1 MIEIEELL
9 RFIKDN
15 FIHFA
20 GNKIMPKVHPVKGD
34 ALKIT
39 ADFILRKTTK
49 TMKAVCDLCSKGYG
63 EDAQVLGRTIFE
75 NAINLTFVCKPDFKE
90 TRDCLASL
98 YILHSA
104 KEQQNKQRGIEELKK
119 KGKCKEWIEDLEK
132 GKSSLDKQELMEG
145 ASTKEVL
152 EAAEKC
158 LKEYLRKL
166 GKKPKDKRSWSSISL
181 KDMSEIVGEPYECYY
196 HFIYW
201 SLSKLV
207 HPSTLGSS
215 SYHGVSH
222 PSDEFGETGRA
233 LQISFD
239 CYWRIVFM
247 VDKIFE
253 LGFEE
258 EINQV
263 GQAVWELVENRL
275 EKARSV

>member
-20 GNKIMPKVHPVKGD
+20 ENKIMPKVHPVKGD

-39 ADFILRKTTK
+39 ADFILKKSTK
-49 TMKAVCDLCSKGYG
+49 TLKAICDLCSKGYG

-75 NAINLTFVCKPDFKE
+75 NALTLAFIYKPDSKE
-90 TRDCLASL
+90 MRDCLASL
-98 YILHSA
+98 YILHGA
-104 KEQQNKQRGIEELKK
+104 KEQQNKQNGIEDLKK
-119 KGKCKEWIEDLEK
+119 NGKCKEWIEDLEK
-132 GKSSLDKQELMEG
+132 GKSSLDKQELDKEEG
-145 ASTKEVL
+145 LMKKAL
-152 EAAEKC
+152 EEWNNYNKKAE
-158 LKEYLRKL
+158 EYLRKL
-166 GKKPKDKRSWSSISL
+166 GKKPSDKRSWSLISL

-196 HFIYW
+196 HLVYW

-207 HPSTLGSS
+207 HSSILGSF
-215 SYHGVSH
+215 SYYGVSH
-222 PSDEFGETGRA
+222 PSDEFGETGNA

-239 CYWRIVFM
+239 YYRRIVFM

-263 GQAVWELVENRL
+263 GTG
-275 EKARSV
+275 SM